1 MKRPCLTLTFYSVA
15 ANALLSRFNH
25 QNLSSPGGEI
35 VTTQDWLPW
44 GAGQETARTT
54 PVITPISPESER
66 QKGHSKAVLDQ
77 WTRAFPVGPDNAP
90 LFLTEDS
97 RYVLSGLARNLYDG
111 RQVICLTGPDGVG
124 KSTLLRQLRSQFSSA
139 MIGEVS
145 QPALGNLLSRLADSL
160 RLRLGAANDLALRL
174 ALQQLFA
181 TAPNQQVIVIVDDA
195 EALKP
200 EELSLLLDLLDSSR
214 AQLLLVGQAELLSL
228 FNSLEPGRFGK
239 ADCVY
244 DMQPLSQTETGDYI
258 YHRLE
263 AAGLDPNL
271 FLQDA
276 VTAIYDYCGG
286 LPRLINILCFNALAE
301 SGFDASLD
309 AEHIHAAAYQR
320 LQSGSYPF
328 LSSPPASASLARPR
342 IDEDVLPTSPS
353 EVSSVDDAPPFV
365 ASVMQE
371 PARARLEAEHSTPI
385 EQRPRASVS
394 DKQEEPTAAKEETA
408 RLASVT
414 QRRDGPRQVRIQPVE
429 PPTPPGKRL
438 DGKNRYE
445 PVLWLERDVAA
456 PPPFVKPARTRR
468 RGLYGAT
475 AALLLVTGG
484 VALGFMVDRATL
496 TDLAARL
503 GIAADQLPVAV
514 TSGPLPETMP
524 APAALPPDSAPRD
537 EVAAQEP
544 VAADVAPEPAASEA
558 VPPEQVA
565 AAPAPPAEAAP
576 AASSQGVD
584 TPAAQAP
591 ALPETAVSQA
601 VAEPPAAR
609 ADVVKPAQA
618 ETGAAP
624 LSLAQRRH
632 LARLYADRAEYEK
645 EQGRLSDAEATI
657 RQGLEM
663 APRDARLRGLSQEV
677 IAARTARQ
685 VDRRTLAAVPQTRE
699 TLRVGVAAVN
709 EAPQPEVARLYLQ
722 RARYEWQNRKLRDA
736 LVSIGYGLEGD
747 PKNPALLDMRQ
758 KVLAELNKRE

>member
-1 MKRPCLTLTFYSVA
+1 M
-15 ANALLSRFNH
+15 
-25 QNLSSPGGEI
+25 
-35 VTTQDWLPW
+35 TTQDWLPW
-44 GAGQETARTT
+44 GAGQGTACTT
-54 PVITPISPESER
+54 PVITPLSPEAEP
-66 QKGHSKAVLDQ
+66 QKGHSKAALDQ

-111 RQVICLTGPDGVG
+111 RRVICLTGPDGVG

-160 RLRLGAANDLALRL
+160 RLRLGAANDLAMRL

-200 EELSLLLDLLDSSR
+200 EELSLLLDLLDSGR

-228 FNSLEPGRFGK
+228 FNVLEPGRFRE

-263 AAGLDPNL
+263 VAGLDPNL

-286 LPRLINILCFNALAE
+286 LPRLINILCFNALAD
-301 SGFDASLD
+301 SGFGASLD
-309 AEHIHAAAYQR
+309 AEHIHAAASQR

-328 LSSPPASASLARPR
+328 LSSPPASASLPRPR
-342 IDEDVLPTSPS
+342 IDEDVLPTSPP
-353 EVSSVDDAPPFV
+353 EIGSVDDAPPY
-365 ASVMQE
+365 AARVMQE
-371 PARARLEAEHSTPI
+371 PARVRPEAEYSTPPI
-385 EQRPRASVS
+385 EQRSRAPVS
-394 DKQEEPTAAKEETA
+394 DKQEEPTPAKEETA

-414 QRRDGPRQVRIQPVE
+414 QRRDGPRQVHLPPVE
-429 PPTPPGKRL
+429 PPTPSSKRF

-456 PPPFVKPARTRR
+456 PPPFPKLAQTRR

-496 TDLAARL
+496 TDLAARI
-503 GIAADQLPVAV
+503 GISADQMPVAS
-514 TSGPLPETMP
+514 TSGPLPEPMP
-524 APAALPPDSAPRD
+524 APAALPPDPAPRD
-537 EVAAQEP
+537 EVAAAQQEP
-544 VAADVAPEPAASEA
+544 VAADAAPEPAASEP
-558 VPPEQVA
+558 VSPEQVA
-565 AAPAPPAEAAP
+565 AAPVPPAEAP
-576 AASSQGVD
+576 AASSQGAD
-584 TPAAQAP
+584 TSDAQAP
-591 ALPETAVSQA
+591 ALPETSVSEA
-601 VAEPPAAR
+601 VAEPPAAPVD
-609 ADVVKPAQA
+609 AVKPTQA
-618 ETGAAP
+618 ETGAAS

-663 APRDARLRGLSQEV
+663 VPRDARLRGLSREV

-685 VDRRTLAAVPQTRE
+685 ADGRTQAAAPQARE
-699 TLRVGVAAVN
+699 TLRVGVAAAN
-709 EAPQPEVARLYLQ
+709 EARQPELARLYLQ
-722 RARYEWQNRKLRDA
+722 RARYEWQNRRLRDA
-736 LVSIGYGLEGD
+736 LVSIGYGLEDD

>member
-1 MKRPCLTLTFYSVA
+1 M
-15 ANALLSRFNH
+15 
-25 QNLSSPGGEI
+25 
-35 VTTQDWLPW
+35 TTQDWLPW

-54 PVITPISPESER
+54 PVITPLSPEPEP

-124 KSTLLRQLRSQFSSA
+124 KSTLLRQLRSQFASA
-139 MIGEVS
+139 LIGEVA

-200 EELSLLLDLLDSSR
+200 DELSLLLDLLDSSR

-228 FNSLEPGRFGK
+228 FDSLEPGRFRE

-301 SGFDASLD
+301 SGFDATLD

-328 LSSPPASASLARPR
+328 LSSPPASASLPRPR
-342 IDEDVLPTSPS
+342 IDEDVLPTSPP
-353 EVSSVDDAPPFV
+353 EVSSVDDAPPF
-365 ASVMQE
+365 AARVMQE
-371 PARARLEAEHSTPI
+371 PARARLETEHSTPI

-394 DKQEEPTAAKEETA
+394 DKQEEPTPAKEETA

-456 PPPFVKPARTRR
+456 PPPFVKPARTPR

-503 GIAADQLPVAV
+503 GISADQMPVAS
-514 TSGPLPETMP
+514 TSGPEPMP
-524 APAALPPDSAPRD
+524 APAILPPDSAPQD
-537 EVAAQEP
+537 EVAAAQEP
-544 VAADVAPEPAASEA
+544 VTADVAPEPAASEP
-558 VPPEQVA
+558 VSPEQVA
-565 AAPAPPAEAAP
+565 TAPVPPALPAEAAVP
-576 AASSQGVD
+576 AAPPQNVGATAPV
-584 TPAAQAP
+584 P
-591 ALPETAVSQA
+591 ALPEAAVSQA
-601 VAEPPAAR
+601 VAEPPAAPVD
-609 ADVVKPAQA
+609 AVKPPQA

-685 VDRRTLAAVPQTRE
+685 ADGRIPAAVPQTRE
-699 TLRVGVAAVN
+699 TLRVGVATVN
-709 EAPQPEVARLYLQ
+709 EVSQPEVARLYLQ
-722 RARYEWQNRKLRDA
+722 RARYEWQNRRLRDA

-747 PKNPALLDMRQ
+747 PKNLALLDMRQ